1 MSRPER
7 LRKLWM
13 ALLALGA
20 SAIVLALV
28 LALLDSGSTPPAPG
42 RVTGASPIAVTPPP
56 PSAATA
62 SSTTAAAPPARPA
75 PRTQQFG
82 ASVNWLFNTANPSQ
96 EIDVQLQALRATGA
110 TLARTDALWEAS
122 EPHAPIGGVHRF
134 DWTLDDTVAGEL
146 AAHHLRWLPILDYS
160 APWAQS
166 VPGQDHSPPTST
178 ADYADYSGAFATRY
192 GTGGTFWRAHPELPA
207 EPVQTYEIWNEPD
220 SGVFWVPTPDAA
232 RYAEL
237 YAAARVAII
246 GADPGARVIVG
257 GLTNPSAFLPAML
270 TAQPSLRGHIDGVAI
285 HPYGT
290 PAVVLE
296 KIRADRAVLV
306 ALGMP
311 DVPLYATEYGW
322 TTAPPG
328 ALDYVPAAR
337 RPGYIFRTTD
347 ALGHLDCGLAASLL
361 YTWYTP
367 QGDPSNPQDWFGVD
381 GLTGA
386 STADAAAFARGL
398 RRARA
403 PGPALAL
410 CG

>member
-1 MSRPER
+1 
-7 LRKLWM
+7 M
-13 ALLALGA
+13 ALLALVALGA
-20 SAIVLALV
+20 SAIAVALV
-28 LALLDSGSTPPAPG
+28 LGLLDSGSTAPARGP
-42 RVTGASPIAVTPPP
+42 VTGAA
-56 PSAATA
+56 
-62 SSTTAAAPPARPA
+62 PARPA

-122 EPHAPIGGVHRF
+122 EPHAPIDGVHHF

-146 AAHHLRWLPILDYS
+146 AAHGLRWLPILDYS
-160 APWAQS
+160 ASWAQS
-166 VPGQDHSPPTST
+166 VAGQDHSPPTST
-178 ADYADYSGAFATRY
+178 ADYADYAGAFAARY

-207 EPVQTYEIWNEPD
+207 LPVQTYEIWNEPD
-220 SGVFWVPTPDAA
+220 SGVFWVPTPDPA

-257 GLTNPSAFLPAML
+257 GLTNPSVFLPAML
-270 TAQPSLRGHIDGVAI
+270 TAQPALRGHIDGVAI

-328 ALDYVPAAR
+328 ARDYVPAAR
-337 RPGYIFRTTD
+337 RPDYILRTTD
-347 ALGHLDCGLAASLL
+347 ALGHLDCGLAASVL

-367 QGDPSNPQDWFGVD
+367 QGDPSNPQDWFGID
-381 GLTGA
+381 SLNGA
-386 STADAAAFARGL
+386 PTADATAFTRGL